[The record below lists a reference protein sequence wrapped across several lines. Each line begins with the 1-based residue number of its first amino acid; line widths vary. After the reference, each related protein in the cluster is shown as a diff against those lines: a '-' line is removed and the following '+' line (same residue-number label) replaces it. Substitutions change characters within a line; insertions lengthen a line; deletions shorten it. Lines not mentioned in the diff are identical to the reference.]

1 MQVDMFCRKKKATD
15 HISAPFLNSN
25 RFRYEGSKTT
35 QLLWEHMEKIF
46 ISISIMKLKGTKKA
60 QQIQALGNKGDT
72 WKDLSNKTE
81 LQNLNP
87 SIIKGQ

>member
-1 MQVDMFCRKKKATD
+1 
-15 HISAPFLNSN
+15 
-25 RFRYEGSKTT
+25 
-35 QLLWEHMEKIF
+35 
-46 ISISIMKLKGTKKA
+46 MKLKGTKKA

-72 WKDLSNKTE
+72 WKDSSNKTE